1 MEKEE
6 TEKKSNLKNVVVI
19 TLKVLTCTAAAA
31 AGTILGNIVYNKMKS

>member
-1 MEKEE
+1 MEKE
-6 TEKKSNLKNVVVI
+6 EKKSNLKNVVVI

>member
-6 TEKKSNLKNVVVI
+6 TEKQSNLKNVVVI